1 MTISFYLL
9 YFCLVQPYL
18 LNNPDLSS
26 HQVFVF
32 FLSETQSSLTRMAL
46 HALSRMETRKYHS
59 GSSDSLST
67 REENGNTS
75 DTESTLSVH
84 SEGRNSKCVICLE
97 KFKEGQVIASFFLP
111 TGLITVKQVF
121 SWNCL
126 SL

>member
-1 MTISFYLL
+1 
-9 YFCLVQPYL
+9 
-18 LNNPDLSS
+18 
-26 HQVFVF
+26 
-32 FLSETQSSLTRMAL
+32 MAL

-97 KFKEGQVIASFFLP
+97 KFKEGQVIASFLLP
-111 TGLITVKQVF
+111 TGLITVNQVC
-121 SWNCL
+121 SWYCL

>member
-1 MTISFYLL
+1 
-9 YFCLVQPYL
+9 
-18 LNNPDLSS
+18 
-26 HQVFVF
+26 
-32 FLSETQSSLTRMAL
+32 MAL

-111 TGLITVKQVF
+111 TGLITVKQVC

>member
-1 MTISFYLL
+1 
-9 YFCLVQPYL
+9 
-18 LNNPDLSS
+18 
-26 HQVFVF
+26 
-32 FLSETQSSLTRMAL
+32 MAL

-97 KFKEGQVIASFFLP
+97 KFKEGQVIASFFTYWVDHSKTSLFLELSESVAHRQSP
-111 TGLITVKQVF
+111 RKKITLVF
-121 SWNCL
+121 LFNPQ
-126 SL
+126 

>member
-1 MTISFYLL
+1 
-9 YFCLVQPYL
+9 
-18 LNNPDLSS
+18 
-26 HQVFVF
+26 
-32 FLSETQSSLTRMAL
+32 MAL

-97 KFKEGQVIASFFLP
+97 KFKEGQVIASFFFTNWVDHSKTSLFLELSESVAHIGNP
-111 TGLITVKQVF
+111 QRKKITLVF
-121 SWNCL
+121 LFNPQ
-126 SL
+126 